1 MWNQN
6 NLLWIDLSYNHLE
19 WIEEEIVQNFSQ
31 LRTLYLHGN
40 YILNLEEVKKLNQMP
55 DLHTLTLYANPIE

>member
-19 WIEEEIVQNFSQ
+19 RIEEEIVQNFSQ